1 MSDRAGDATF
11 PARDCNRRAVM
22 LDRGAI
28 GAMALAAML
37 CAASGAWA
45 FDDAKYPDLHG
56 QWIGVRG
63 TAGGGQPSF
72 DPIKRWGTTQ
82 DAPLTAEYKA
92 MFEANLVDQ
101 RDGGQG
107 TNATSTCLAPGMPM
121 VMNAHSPMEIIVLP
135 ETTYFR
141 VDHIRD
147 THRRIYTDG
156 RDWPAQI
163 EPGFDGYSIGRW
175 IDTKGDGH
183 YDLLEV
189 ETRGFKGPRAYDASG
204 QPLHLDNQS
213 VFMERIY
220 RDKADPKIL
229 HDQITVLDHA
239 LTRPWIVDKK
249 YVIESN
255 PRPEWSEA
263 YCTENPSM
271 IAIGKESYFLSGD
284 GMLMPVRKDQ
294 PAPDLRYFKQT
305 RK

>member
-1 MSDRAGDATF
+1 
-11 PARDCNRRAVM
+11 M
-22 LDRGAI
+22 LDRGAMCVM
-28 GAMALAAML
+28 GLAAML
-37 CAASGAWA
+37 CAAANAAWA

-72 DPIKRWGTTQ
+72 DPIKRWGTAQ
-82 DAPLTAEYKA
+82 DAPLTAEYRA

-135 ETTYFR
+135 EITYFR

-156 RDWPAQI
+156 RDWPAQL

-175 IDTKGDGH
+175 TDTKGDGH
-183 YDLLEV
+183 FDLLEV

-204 QPLHLDNQS
+204 LPLHRDNQS
-213 VFMERIY
+213 VFKERIY
-220 RDKADPKIL
+220 LDAANRNLL
-229 HDQITVLDHA
+229 HDDITVIDHG
-239 LTRPWIVDKK
+239 LTRPWTVNKT
-249 YVIESN
+249 YRRNTVQRPTWIEYICA
-255 PRPEWSEA
+255 EGQQLVW
-263 YCTENPSM
+263 
-271 IAIGKESYFLSGD
+271 IGSQGYMLSAD
-284 GMLMPVRKDQ
+284 GLLMPARKDQ
-294 PAPDLRYFKQT
+294 PPPDLRYFK
-305 RK
+305 

>member
-1 MSDRAGDATF
+1 
-11 PARDCNRRAVM
+11 M

-28 GAMALAAML
+28 WTAALAALL
-37 CAASGAWA
+37 CAAASGVRA
-45 FDDAKYPDLHG
+45 FDDAKYPNLRG

-101 RDGGQG
+101 RGGGQG

-156 RDWPAQI
+156 RDWPAQL

-204 QPLHLDNQS
+204 LPLHRDNQS
-213 VFMERIY
+213 VFKERIY
-220 RDKADPKIL
+220 LDEANPNLL
-229 HDQITVLDHA
+229 HDDITVIDHG
-239 LTRPWIVDKK
+239 LTRPWTVNKT
-249 YVIESN
+249 YRRNVN
-255 PRPEWSEA
+255 PRPIWIEYICAEGQQLVW
-263 YCTENPSM
+263 
-271 IAIGKESYFLSGD
+271 IGNQGYMLSAD
-284 GMLMPVRKDQ
+284 GLLMPAKKDQ
-294 PAPDLRYFKQT
+294 PPPDLRYFK
-305 RK
+305 R